1 MMYSRT
7 NLVRVATVGAVLAVV
22 ACESSR
28 DVLGPVTPSGGDIF
42 RSYVAIGNSITAGFQ
57 SAGINDST
65 QTRAYPV
72 LLARAMGTRF
82 AYPALAKPGCPAP
95 IANTQT
101 GALVGQ
107 VGTTLPPPCS
117 ARIAASVTEI
127 LNNVA
132 VPGARVLDPTSP
144 TDASNAL
151 TTFVLGGKTQ
161 VQRAL
166 DADPTFVTVWI
177 GNNDVLQ
184 AGLSGILVPGVVT
197 GQAGI
202 RSTPAQFQVAY
213 DALTSQLV
221 AGAPGVK
228 GVLMGVAQVS
238 NLPSMSLGGLI
249 AGSVAIQAGISAA
262 AGKPVTVMPDC
273 TGSTSLVNVPQLIQA
288 IRANAHP
295 AVVSC
300 MPGTLPAPVGNVF
313 VLDPT
318 EQATLSGTIT
328 AYNNYIKS
336 KADALQ
342 FGYWDPNPLFA
353 AKRASGEI
361 PPFPNL
367 ASATATFGPLISL
380 DGVHPS
386 SAAHV
391 LIANE
396 LIGVINTKYGT
407 TLKPVQ

>member
-1 MMYSRT
+1 MYSRT
-7 NLVRVATVGAVLAVV
+7 NLVRVATLGAVLAAV
-22 ACESSR
+22 ACETSR
-28 DVLGPVTPSGGDIF
+28 DVLGPVTPSGGEIF

-57 SAGINDST
+57 SNGINDST
-65 QTRAYPV
+65 QAQSYAV
-72 LLARAMGTRF
+72 LLARSMGTRF

-101 GALVGQ
+101 GFLVGQ
-107 VGTTLPPPCS
+107 TATTVPPACS
-117 ARIAASVTEI
+117 ARIPASVTEI
-127 LNNVA
+127 INNVA

-166 DADPTFVTVWI
+166 DADPSFVTIWI

-184 AGLSGILVPGVVT
+184 AGLSGILVPGVVP

-202 RSTPAQFQVAY
+202 RSTQAQFQTAY
-213 DALTSQLV
+213 DALTSQLL
-221 AGAPGVK
+221 AGAPDVK

-249 AGSVAIQAGISAA
+249 AGSATIQAGLTAA
-262 AGKPVTVMPDC
+262 AGKAVTVHPNC
-273 TGSTSLVNVPQLIQA
+273 TGSASLINVPQIIQA
-288 IRANAHP
+288 IRANTHP
-295 AVVSC
+295 AVISC
-300 MPGTLPAPVGNVF
+300 APGALPAPVGDVF
-313 VLDPT
+313 VLDPA
-318 EQATLSGTIT
+318 EQVTLSGAIT
-328 AYNNYIKS
+328 GYNNYIKS

-342 FGYWDPNPLFA
+342 FGYWDPNPLFV
-353 AKRASGEI
+353 AKRATGEI

-386 SAAHV
+386 GAAHI

-396 LIGVINTKYGT
+396 LIAVINTKYGT
-407 TLKPVQ
+407 TLKPVP

>member
-1 MMYSRT
+1 MMSSRT
-7 NLVRVATVGAVLAVV
+7 NLVRFATLGAVLAAV
-22 ACESSR
+22 ACETSR
-28 DVLGPVTPSGGDIF
+28 DVLGPVTPAGGDIF
-42 RSYVAIGNSITAGFQ
+42 QRYVAIGNSITAGFQ
-57 SAGINDST
+57 SNGINDST
-65 QTRAYPV
+65 QQQAYPV

-117 ARIAASVTEI
+117 ARIAVSVTEI
-127 LNNVA
+127 VNNVA

-166 DADPTFVTVWI
+166 DAEPTFVTIWI

-184 AGLSGILVPGVVT
+184 AGLSGILVPGVVP

-202 RSTPAQFQVAY
+202 RSTQAQFQAAH

-228 GVLMGVAQVS
+228 GVLLGVAQVS
-238 NLPSMSLGGLI
+238 NLPSMSLAGLI
-249 AGSVAIQAGISAA
+249 AGSAALQGALSTVAGT
-262 AGKPVTVMPDC
+262 PVTVLPNC
-273 TGSTSLVNVPQLIQA
+273 IGSTSLVNVPQLALA
-288 IRANAHP
+288 IRSNAHP
-295 AVVSC
+295 AVLSC
-300 MPGTLPAPVGNVF
+300 EKGAVTAPVGDVF
-313 VLDPT
+313 ILDAA
-318 EQATLSGTIT
+318 EQATLTGVI
-328 AYNNYIKS
+328 AGYNTYIKS
-336 KADALQ
+336 RADALG
-342 FGYWDPNPLFA
+342 FGFWDPNPLFV
-353 AKRASGEI
+353 AKRATGEI
-361 PPFPNL
+361 PPFPNF
-367 ASATATFGPLISL
+367 ASPTATFGPLISL

-386 SAAHV
+386 GAAHT

-396 LIGVINTKYGT
+396 LIAVINTKYAT
-407 TLKPVQ
+407 TLKPL